1 MKNSWLPFEWI
12 VATRFLREGRM
23 QSLFIILG
31 VAIGVGVIVF
41 MSALLVGMQGN
52 LFRRVLSSQPHI
64 TLERPKQQA
73 TPVLKAGP
81 GEQMTSTIQ
90 KPSQRMN
97 MIDQWQKVR
106 DQVQRRPDIVA
117 VSPTATGPALVIRG
131 SANQAVSLIGIVP
144 EQYNKIIPLSEKIV
158 GGAFRATNTD
168 MMIGTQLAEDMGVGL
183 GDKLRITTAS
193 GASVT
198 LNIAGIF
205 DLGSRGANQ
214 RNVYVLLSTAQNV
227 LGMVGGVSSIDLTVQ
242 DPYVAEDIAQSIS
255 NSTGLNALSWIVTNS
270 QFFLAMRAQTYSSL
284 LIRLFVGLSV
294 AAGIA
299 SVLVVSVVQ
308 RQKEIG
314 ILRAM
319 GGSRGQVMRVF
330 LIQGALVGLLGSVI
344 GSLLAMGLLSAW
356 KLVAKN
362 PDGTPMFV
370 IDMDMGFFFWSAVL
384 AMLAGLLAAATPA
397 IRASRLDP
405 VVAIRG

>member
-1 MKNSWLPFEWI
+1 MNNWLPFEWI
-12 VATRFLREGRM
+12 VAIRFLREGRL

-41 MSALLVGMQGN
+41 MSALLSGMQGN

-73 TPVLKAGP
+73 SLVLQGEP
-81 GEQMTSTIQ
+81 GQLIASTVQ

-97 MIDQWQKVR
+97 TVDQWQKVR
-106 DQVQRRPDIVA
+106 DQMQARSDVVA
-117 VSPTATGPALVIRG
+117 VSPAASGPALVVRG
-131 SANQAVSLIGIVP
+131 SATNAISLVGIEPDHYSKIVPLPDKMVSGSFRMTNSDMLIGI
-144 EQYNKIIPLSEKIV
+144 
-158 GGAFRATNTD
+158 
-168 MMIGTQLAEDMGVGL
+168 QLAEDLGVQR
-183 GDKLRITTAS
+183 GDKLRVTTAA
-193 GASVT
+193 GAGLT

-214 RNVYVLLSTAQNV
+214 RTVYVLLSTAQSLLN
-227 LGMVGGVSSIDLTVQ
+227 MVGGVSSIDLTVQ
-242 DPYVAEDIAQSIS
+242 DPYAAEQIAQSIA
-255 NSTGLNALSWIVTNS
+255 NSTGLNAMSWIANNS
-270 QFFLAMRAQTYSSL
+270 QFFLGMRAQTYSSL
-284 LIRLFVGLSV
+284 MIRIFVALSV

-308 RQKEIG
+308 RQKEVG

-319 GGSRGQVMRVF
+319 GGSRGQIMRIF
-330 LIQGALVGLLGSVI
+330 LIQGAVVGLLGSLM
-344 GSLLAMGLLSAW
+344 GSAFAMGLLSAW

-362 PDGTPMFV
+362 PDGTSMFA
-370 IDMDMGFFFWSAVL
+370 IQMEPQLFFWSAL
-384 AMLAGLLAAATPA
+384 IATLTGLLAAATPA
-397 IRASRLDP
+397 IRAARLDP